1 MSLTSYQQA
10 VLQEMG
16 IPVWITKDAYTELK
30 QEDQAKQ
37 NNANAAQRNVAAAE
51 AAFDNRTALQQQ
63 SSTDMIATFRIG
75 ASDPAAQAYRVGE
88 FDTAMASHACVVIL
102 DNMQNAGR
110 PAWEMLARLQQA
122 LRGFA
127 ENAGLTVR
135 GSQLMSVADQ
145 SASPEGFL
153 ILTVELRMSGMPSA
167 LDEFLGDVYAHNP
180 LLKVA
185 ELNMVK
191 VRDRRTSRRRDQPQ
205 STVTQDLDINIQV
218 SALMVSA

>member
-1 MSLTSYQQA
+1 MSWVALKRWVTHLPREARVVVLGLGTVLGLLVLFMISNIWASATQSWSEISRSEPRIARLKGYQASRPAMRQA
-10 VLQEMG
+10 MS
-16 IPVWITKDAYTELK
+16 
-30 QEDQAKQ
+30 
-37 NNANAAQRNVAAAE
+37 E
-51 AAFDNRTALQQQ
+51 A
-63 SSTDMIATFRIG
+63 S
-75 ASDPAAQAYRVGE
+75 
-88 FDTAMASHACVVIL
+88 VIL
-102 DNMQNAGR
+102 KRMSFDSGDDESQTG
-110 PAWEMLARLQQA
+110 ARLQQA

-145 SASPEGFL
+145 SESPEGFL
-153 ILTVELRMSGMPSA
+153 ILTVELRMRGMPSA
-167 LDEFLGDVYAHNP
+167 LDEFLADVYAHNP

>member
-1 MSLTSYQQA
+1 MSWVALKRWVTHLPREARVVVLGLGTVLGLVVLFMISNIWASATQSWSEISRSEPRIARLKGYQASRPAMRQA
-10 VLQEMG
+10 MSEASV
-16 IPVWITKDAYTELK
+16 ILK
-30 QEDQAKQ
+30 QMS
-37 NNANAAQRNVAAAE
+37 
-51 AAFDNRTALQQQ
+51 FDSGDDESQT
-63 SSTDMIATFRIG
+63 G
-75 ASDPAAQAYRVGE
+75 
-88 FDTAMASHACVVIL
+88 
-102 DNMQNAGR
+102 
-110 PAWEMLARLQQA
+110 ARLQQA

-145 SASPEGFL
+145 SESPEGFL
-153 ILTVELRMSGMPSA
+153 ILTVELRMRGMPSA

-191 VRDRRTSRRRDQPQ
+191 VRDRRAPRRRDQPQ